1 MFLCL
6 GLMVAEKVIPQVSIV
21 PHLDEISMNVTWTD
35 LVPEA
40 ILEFLQLD
48 VVDHDFGVQMIV
60 QVHILK
66 NISDQN

>member
-1 MFLCL
+1 M
-6 GLMVAEKVIPQVSIV
+6 
-21 PHLDEISMNVTWTD
+21 DEISMNVTWTD

>member
-6 GLMVAEKVIPQVSIV
+6 GLMVAEKGIPQVYVV

-60 QVHILK
+60 QVHILN
-66 NISDQN
+66 NISD